1 MANSDKKISELV
13 EKVLQNPILLQ
24 KLSNKVYELIQSD
37 YQNQRSK
44 F

>member
-1 MANSDKKISELV
+1 MADREKKLSELV

-37 YQNQRSK
+37 YQNQSSK